1 MVNDIGYIP
10 CLDAIG
16 KNDYLLTKKVK
27 ELATNSTDKK
37 LGELVLKL
45 IEYNELKIN
54 AELEESMDSV
64 LKVESFGN
72 ELIKELNVDKEV
84 A

>member
-1 MVNDIGYIP
+1 MVNDRGYIP

-27 ELATNSTDKK
+27 ELAINSTDTK

-45 IEYNELKIN
+45 IEYNELKTN
-54 AELEESMDSV
+54 TELEDSIDSI
-64 LKVESFGN
+64 LKVESFGD
-72 ELIKELNVDKEV
+72 ELLT
-84 A
+84 AH

>member
-1 MVNDIGYIP
+1 MINDIGYIP
-10 CLDAIG
+10 CLDAVG
-16 KNDYLLTKKVK
+16 KNDCLLTKKVK

-54 AELEESMDSV
+54 TELEDDSMNSV
-64 LKVESFGN
+64 LKVREFGDN
-72 ELIKELNVDKEV
+72 LLKEI
-84 A
+84 

>member
-1 MVNDIGYIP
+1 MINDIGYIP
-10 CLDAIG
+10 CIDAIS

-27 ELATNSTDKK
+27 ELATNSTDTK

-45 IEYNELKIN
+45 IEYNELKVN
-54 AELEESMDSV
+54 AASEDNSMDPIVDVQVFGDV
-64 LKVESFGN
+64 L
-72 ELIKELNVDKEV
+72 LKELNKEN

>member
-16 KNDYLLTKKVK
+16 KNDYFLTKKVK
-27 ELATNSTDKK
+27 ELATNSNDSK

-45 IEYNELKIN
+45 IEYNELKFN
-54 AELEESMDSV
+54 AELEDDSMNSV
-64 LKVESFGN
+64 LKVQEFGDN
-72 ELIKELNVDKEV
+72 LLKEI
-84 A
+84 

>member
-1 MVNDIGYIP
+1 MINDIGYIP
-10 CLDAIG
+10 CLDVIG

-27 ELATNSTDKK
+27 ELATNSTDPK

-54 AELEESMDSV
+54 AELEDDSMEPI
-64 LKVESFGN
+64 LKVQSFGDD
-72 ELIKELNVDKEV
+72 LLKEI
-84 A
+84 

>member
-1 MVNDIGYIP
+1 MINDIGYIP
-10 CLDAIG
+10 CIDAIS

-27 ELATNSTDKK
+27 EFATNSIDTK

-54 AELEESMDSV
+54 MESEDASMDPV
-64 LKVESFGN
+64 LKVQSFGDA
-72 ELIKELNVDKEV
+72 LLKEIDKENI
-84 A
+84 

>member
-16 KNDYLLTKKVK
+16 KNDYLLTKKAK
-27 ELATNSTDKK
+27 ELATNSTDEK
-37 LGELVLKL
+37 LGKLVLKL

-54 AELEESMDSV
+54 AELEDDSMEPIQAVQAFGDEL
-64 LKVESFGN
+64 LKE
-72 ELIKELNVDKEV
+72 IDKV
-84 A
+84 TV

>member
-1 MVNDIGYIP
+1 MINDIGYIP
-10 CLDAIG
+10 CIDAIS

-27 ELATNSTDKK
+27 EFATNSIDTK

-54 AELEESMDSV
+54 IELEDASMDPV
-64 LKVESFGN
+64 LKVQSFGDN
-72 ELIKELNVDKEV
+72 LLKEIDKEIV
-84 A
+84 